1 MAVGGRAE
9 RIVFSVSNDR
19 ILFAGGRHVCMCI
32 SIVLMGIP
40 PVSYIVYMQNR
51 NNCVCVTLLSKR
63 KERRTNTHTKS
74 EKRKIETTHNAE
86 SSPRRVY
93 GRLLFAR
100 VRQQSQ
106 GPHVVNIYVHV

>member
-1 MAVGGRAE
+1 MY
-9 RIVFSVSNDR
+9 
-19 ILFAGGRHVCMCI
+19 MCI

-40 PVSYIVYMQNR
+40 PVPYIVYMQNR

>member
-1 MAVGGRAE
+1 VCVEERWRLWERAE

-40 PVSYIVYMQNR
+40 PVSYTIVYMQNR

-63 KERRTNTHTKS
+63 EKKEKNEHTKS
-74 EKRKIETTHNAE
+74 EKRKIETT
-86 SSPRRVY
+86 
-93 GRLLFAR
+93 
-100 VRQQSQ
+100 Q
-106 GPHVVNIYVHV
+106 